1 VRPVESRGRL
11 IDTETYLVGEDLLMY
26 YEQEFVID
34 VLRKE
39 LIEFLFP
46 LRVLSLLYLA
56 VMILN

>member
-1 VRPVESRGRL
+1 
-11 IDTETYLVGEDLLMY
+11 MY

-46 LRVLSLLYLA
+46 LRFLSLLYLA
-56 VMILN
+56 VMILNKIYDIVADVHRRMNV